1 MPRLLHVEQDNLLMG
16 IFKCSVATLKANRQL
31 CSTSFTDNFS
41 LFQLL
46 RTKYFETILFWNLEI
61 QRSHYIQPKVYKF
74 EKTIQGRKLYE

>member
-16 IFKCSVATLKANRQL
+16 IFKCSVATLKANKQL

-46 RTKYFETILFWNLEI
+46 RTKLSIHNYFETILFWNLEI
-61 QRSHYIQPKVYKF
+61 QRSLHTAKGI
-74 EKTIQGRKLYE
+74 